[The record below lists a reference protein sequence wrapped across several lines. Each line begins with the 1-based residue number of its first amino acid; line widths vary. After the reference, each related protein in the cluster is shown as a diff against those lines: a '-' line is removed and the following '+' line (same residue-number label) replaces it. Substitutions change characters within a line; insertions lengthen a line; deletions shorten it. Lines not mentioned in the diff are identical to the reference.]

1 MKIKKW
7 LKKKKHFPETV
18 VAGWKKAGQ
27 QEKNHKT
34 MLSFHGD
41 RKYCSTFNS
50 AVWLGKL
57 ALLSLQGNV
66 QTDEAT

>member
-7 LKKKKHFPETV
+7 LKKEALPRKCCRRLEKRQ
-18 VAGWKKAGQ
+18 ASRK
-27 QEKNHKT
+27 KNHKT

-57 ALLSLQGNV
+57 ALLNLQGNV